1 MTAWKRAAANR
12 HVSQVSTKA
21 QSMTKRVLGQSGCP
35 GRLSLPMSRRQMLA
49 ASGNGFGLVALSAL
63 MAEQT
68 SAASASTMASARHHP
83 ARAKNVIFLFM
94 DGGVSHVDSFDPKPK
109 LEELDG
115 KAFTESKNPTA
126 NGNRLWLKSPW
137 TFQKYGEC
145 GMPVSSLFPHIA
157 TCADDLAVVRSM
169 KADLPIHSTGVL
181 RLHTGSN
188 NAGRPSLGSWV
199 TYGLGSE
206 NRNLPGFVVLSF
218 GVVPC
223 GGLENYSNGFL
234 PASNQA
240 SLFRADGTPIEN
252 IVPADKNQRIQ
263 QAKLALLRQQDES
276 FSQSLGVDDT
286 IESAITNY
294 EMAYR
299 MQSLVPDVLDLSR
312 ETEATQKLYG
322 LDSTVPSKR
331 LYGVQCL
338 RARKLIESG
347 VRFVEITCPP
357 GASNGTW
364 DQHGDLKNGHQK
376 NALDTDQAIA
386 GLIQDL
392 KQRGLFD
399 ETLIV
404 WAGEFG
410 RTPHSAGRDGR
421 DHHPEGFTI
430 WMAGGGTKGGTILGA
445 TDELGM
451 HSVENICTF
460 FDMHATILHL
470 LGLDHERLTF
480 RFGGRDM
487 RLTDVHGEVI
497 RPILA

>member
-1 MTAWKRAAANR
+1 MNPHFGR
-12 HVSQVSTKA
+12 HVLSPARVSPP
-21 QSMTKRVLGQSGCP
+21 MT
-35 GRLSLPMSRRQMLA
+35 RRQMLA
-49 ASGNGFGLVALSAL
+49 SSGNGFGLLALSAL
-63 MAEQT
+63 MSDQT
-68 SAASASTMASARHHP
+68 AAAPAMSVGSPRQHA
-83 ARAKNVIFLFM
+83 ARAKNVVFLFM

-109 LEELDG
+109 LDELDA
-115 KAFTESKNPTA
+115 KPFTESKNPTA
-126 NGNRLWLKSPW
+126 NGNRQWLKSPW
-137 TFQKYGEC
+137 PFQRHGES

-157 TCADDLAVVRSM
+157 GCADDLAVIRSM

-188 NAGRPSLGSWV
+188 NAGKPSLGSWV

-234 PASNQA
+234 PASHQA
-240 SLFRADGTPIEN
+240 SLIQADGTPIDN
-252 IVPADKNQRIQ
+252 ILPGDKDQRIQ
-263 QAKLALLRQQDES
+263 LAKLALLRRQDES

-322 LDSTVPSKR
+322 LDSPVPSKR
-331 LYGVQCL
+331 LYGIQCL
-338 RARKLIESG
+338 RARRLIESG

-364 DQHGDLKNGHQK
+364 DQHGDLKKGHEK

-386 GLIQDL
+386 GLIRDL

-430 WMAGGGTKGGTILGA
+430 WMAGGGTKGGTIHGA

-451 HSVENICTF
+451 HAVEHVCTF

>member
-1 MTAWKRAAANR
+1 MMFRRLNLL
-12 HVSQVSTKA
+12 ST
-21 QSMTKRVLGQSGCP
+21 CP
-35 GRLSLPMSRRQMLA
+35 GFCARPVTRREMLA
-49 ASGNGFGLVALSAL
+49 TAANGFGMVALSAL
-63 MAEQT
+63 MADR
-68 SAASASTMASARHHP
+68 ARANLSVDATV
-83 ARAKNVIFLFM
+83 ARRHFPVKAKNVIFCFM

-109 LEELDG
+109 LDELDG
-115 KAFTESKNPTA
+115 KPFTESKNPTA
-126 NGNRLWLKSPW
+126 NGNRQWLKSPW
-137 TFQKYGEC
+137 TFQKYGQS
-145 GMPVSSLFPHIA
+145 GMPISSLFPHTA
-157 TCADDLAVVRSM
+157 RCADDLAVIRSM

-188 NAGRPSLGSWV
+188 NAGKPSLGSWV
-199 TYGLGSE
+199 NYGLGSE

-223 GGLENYSNGFL
+223 GGLENFSNGFL
-234 PASNQA
+234 PASHQA
-240 SLFRADGTPIEN
+240 SQFQADGTPIHN
-252 IVPADKNQRIQ
+252 IQPADKDRRLQ
-263 QAKLALLRQQDES
+263 QAKLALLRTQDES
-276 FSQSLGVDDT
+276 FSRSLGTEDS
-286 IESAITNY
+286 IESAIQNY

-322 LDSTVPSKR
+322 LDSKVPSQK
-331 LYGVQCL
+331 LYGIQCL
-338 RARKLIESG
+338 RARRLIESG

-364 DQHGDLKNGHQK
+364 DQHGDLKKGHEK

-386 GLIQDL
+386 GLILDL

-421 DHHPEGFTI
+421 DHHPEGFSV
-430 WMAGGGTKGGTILGA
+430 WLAGGGTKGGTIYGA

-451 HSVENICTF
+451 HAVENISTF
-460 FDMHATILHL
+460 HDLHATILHL
-470 LGLDHERLTF
+470 LGLDHERLTY
-480 RFGGRDM
+480 RHAGRDF
-487 RLTDVHGEVI
+487 RLTDVHGHAIREVI
-497 RPILA
+497 A